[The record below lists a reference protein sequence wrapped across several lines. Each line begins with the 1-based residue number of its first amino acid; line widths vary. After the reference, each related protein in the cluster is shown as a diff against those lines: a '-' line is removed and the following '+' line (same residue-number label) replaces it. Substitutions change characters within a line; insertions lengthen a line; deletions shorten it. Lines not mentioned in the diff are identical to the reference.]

1 MSTFDIIFFFFKY
14 YIYGGKQNIVQKPH
28 FKVSTCL
35 EKKVLNILQSFF
47 FLVLF
52 CKHFKS
58 TLSNNQH
65 KIHILSIIFIHLKPL
80 NPPIVDTERLLSLLW
95 GMFSGDRNHK

>member
-58 TLSNNQH
+58 TLSKNQH